1 MSSAPRGIAR
11 FDSAAAMVGALGA
24 CLHGEPF
31 SSPSGSPL
39 LDRSMP
45 LINLLPRFAREWAYS
60 IGGATEAIGE
70 RAARRLDIETIATWL
85 ADRYPRRQ
93 YPAAFVGSS
102 NGALVHLAAAMGVPW
117 LPQTF
122 LCPVR
127 APGSDPDDAA
137 AGLRDGRH
145 AREALLAADGRIA
158 VHHMHDPNQ
167 DRLMLRTMR
176 YYRIKQRALALG
188 FREFL
193 LRSLPAGATLYV
205 DICTL
210 QWPVTRIGERAFFQ
224 FGAAGGAT
232 REEYFGGG
240 PRVRE
245 YLARYGSART
255 RWDPPSP
262 DAPAPEAEWG
272 FDMSLLDSLR
282 ALAQQADWR
291 LVEFRFEEPE
301 SLSFFAFDT
310 LREWYCDEGIE
321 PRHLVVDSFVLLD
334 PYTTMHLGALP
345 FWLVFCTEP
354 SARNLTRLLQREGRF
369 EHIDLMLFSH
379 GTEGV
384 GVVPAREWQTIIAS
398 ASPDARLCG
407 VDAKRFPRDFAT
419 FVRFDE
425 ALARRGSER
434 PRMPLPAPLSV
445 QAFDAALLRH
455 GSRYGVAAMLP
466 RAEQV
471 S

>member
-24 CLHGEPF
+24 CLHGKPF

-167 DRLMLRTMR
+167 DRLMLRTMS

-205 DICTL
+205 AYALCSGPSRVSASAPSFSLARRVARHARNTSVAARVCGNI
-210 QWPVTRIGERAFFQ
+210 WPVMA
-224 FGAAGGAT
+224 
-232 REEYFGGG
+232 
-240 PRVRE
+240 
-245 YLARYGSART
+245 
-255 RWDPPSP
+255 
-262 DAPAPEAEWG
+262 APAPAG
-272 FDMSLLDSLR
+272 IRPPQMRS
-282 ALAQQADWR
+282 R
-291 LVEFRFEEPE
+291 LKPN
-301 SLSFFAFDT
+301 
-310 LREWYCDEGIE
+310 
-321 PRHLVVDSFVLLD
+321 
-334 PYTTMHLGALP
+334 GAS
-345 FWLVFCTEP
+345 T
-354 SARNLTRLLQREGRF
+354 
-369 EHIDLMLFSH
+369 
-379 GTEGV
+379 
-384 GVVPAREWQTIIAS
+384 
-398 ASPDARLCG
+398 
-407 VDAKRFPRDFAT
+407 
-419 FVRFDE
+419 
-425 ALARRGSER
+425 
-434 PRMPLPAPLSV
+434 
-445 QAFDAALLRH
+445 
-455 GSRYGVAAMLP
+455 
-466 RAEQV
+466 
-471 S
+471 